1 MLDRLSVALYCAY
14 SNVKI
19 RLMRLAKEESGMET
33 LEVVILIAVAVIIAG
48 LIINFLTKD
57 GFELSDGTTGG
68 LLQFLF
74 DKIKTSVN
82 DLFA

>member
-1 MLDRLSVALYCAY
+1 MLDRISVALYCAY

-19 RLMRLAKEESGMET
+19 KFMKLAKEESGSMMET
-33 LEVVILIAVAVIIAG
+33 VILILIAVILAG

-57 GFELSDGTTGG
+57 GFELSDGSTGG

-74 DKIKTSVN
+74 DKIKTSIN
-82 DLFA
+82 ELFA